1 MKKQPGSSI
10 RVCQAVLLMQF
21 LFLASAHEI
30 VKRDIQRIGNAY
42 KDFQLWLPP
51 QRLIVLVCFFRYV
64 SINGDLRLRK
74 SGILPAL
81 AKAF

>member
-1 MKKQPGSSI
+1 
-10 RVCQAVLLMQF
+10 MQF